1 MYEEDGG
8 TGGAVTVPVNIFLL
22 LPEDDIDANP

>member
-8 TGGAVTVPVNIFLL
+8 TGGVVTVPVIIFLS